1 MVMFRCISCD
11 EIFVS
16 AEVKRDI
23 LNRRF
28 LVRLDNIKYC
38 PFCGGEV
45 EWNDYK
51 KRSEKDR

>member
-1 MVMFRCISCD
+1 MFRCISCN
-11 EIFVS
+11 ELFVS

-28 LVRLDNIKYC
+28 LVRLDNIKCC

-45 EWNDYK
+45 KRNDYK
-51 KRSEKDR
+51 KRQKKDW